1 MSWGQKRG
9 LNLFH
14 LVQLFVSDAVLY
26 IVKLL
31 SMLVNIAMQKQST
44 VFAYEGIWNTEC
56 IIDSVKD
63 KMYHSLL
70 RLQTKDVNKMF

>member
-56 IIDSVKD
+56 ITDSVKD